1 MPLTIDV
8 NTLLEPVG
16 KLSRFKLGST
26 AAALQHQKLIL
37 EGVKPILPWFRA
49 LSQGRQE
56 AMLKVV
62 VENTALLFK
71 ANGQRLLLGVTVA
84 IPPQNATAVQ
94 AGVIRKCFLAVG
106 RVLVAAD
113 KLATS
118 WDEEDEKD
126 EDMEEEDDDEEEER
140 DSPPKRR
147 RPTPEPMDRGH
158 RSKKKKKK
166 GMLPPSVRRRAKAVA
181 ATRKAYRATMLLAKA
196 LEAVP
201 RAFGDE
207 LEWDIRPGACPA
219 VAAASDSLDDVS
231 TLEDLEEATSCTTE
245 QLEAYT
251 TFLRGSAVLWH
262 AHLRKCPGV
271 KVESLPDPRKED
283 WLNAV
288 SNVAKG
294 LFADHPVDV
303 VCGGPTNDSIGKQPA
318 VMKAADNAFHGDFYA
333 AEGVKHA
340 SGAIGNPSVQPGPL
354 QGLNLALPQPVEAAQ
369 PEYREMFQT
378 QDGRVLT
385 RPPKQYTKEEFS
397 YRLLHFAR
405 EMPDGYER
413 EVHYYHMYVL
423 DLFARMDSHDVKCV
437 AEYDKYIRQRMASGF
452 ILSWNPDMLQATWT
466 RFVTARKESGL
477 ETTKSTSKVRD
488 TGASSSPQ
496 STSKIFS
503 CFPWNAG
510 KCSKKNCKF
519 PHVCSSCGSS
529 DHKKKDKA
537 CAGDIEHRG
546 LDDRIRTSEVEASP
560 RRERSRERE
569 PTRDAS
575 WGVPVTEL
583 QADTRVSAEERVDR
597 WAMVFGRDQ
606 CADALRVAPI
616 PEEFVCA
623 THGVGVVDKDHS
635 NFEKV
640 RVVHNYSENLSSV
653 NSATDIPQQKW
664 QSVTDALALGF
675 SATVGFLDDF
685 WVCAP
690 WEEAQQALLLLQDLL
705 EFLGLPVA
713 WDKCEGPVC
722 DVIFLGVRICTDED
736 GEGRVSASLPT
747 HKNGGFLDGKYFAV
761 SWPELLAG
769 PQQDFY
775 PFKDRASSQINYLEL
790 FSVYWG
796 LSLWGEE
803 LRGLTVVLITD
814 DTPSKGM
821 LEKWRCTPDFRKLL
835 RKIFKQCVQFD
846 VRFIVEWAPSK
857 ENQFADALSRK
868 EMQLFF
874 ELYKDWQAASIWRQ
888 DRDDWKLF
896 AEVFDRPDFRFG
908 PFSVDAC
915 SDAFGA
921 NKETLECWTVRQD
934 CTTQDWAG
942 HTVWCNPPFSRILA
956 ILLHFLECKKRQ
968 NVGTSACF
976 VILVWP
982 TADFYKFIVAR
993 FSVFFP
999 VERKANI
1006 TAKKQGAF
1014 SRSGVMLRR
1023 SVRFVGKDQ
1032 MEVVATA
1039 SKTNQFAERE
1049 HKVLFKTVKYTAFCA
1064 VTFTRKA
1071 FAANMLPVDEYHEMS
1086 LEQRLAIPK
1095 LVSESMAAAVEAK
1108 C

>member
-537 CAGDIEHRG
+537 C
-546 LDDRIRTSEVEASP
+546 
-560 RRERSRERE
+560 
-569 PTRDAS
+569 
-575 WGVPVTEL
+575 
-583 QADTRVSAEERVDR
+583 ERVDR

-606 CADALRVAPI
+606 CADALEGFEFKVDAHHLEELSLQRVAPI

-713 WDKCEGPVC
+713 WDKCEGPEPWEL
-722 DVIFLGVRICTDED
+722 DYLNR
-736 GEGRVSASLPT
+736 
-747 HKNGGFLDGKYFAV
+747 NGGFLDGKYFAV

-956 ILLHFLECKKRQ
+956 ILLHFLEFKFATIKAYLSAVHNLHLELGFSLPEFQDLPRLRRTLKGIKRLKG
-968 NVGTSACF
+968 N
-976 VILVWP
+976 
-982 TADFYKFIVAR
+982 
-993 FSVFFP
+993 
-999 VERKANI
+999 
-1006 TAKKQGAF
+1006 AKKKKLGLGPKELVSIF
-1014 SRSGVMLRR
+1014 VDGKVDLSKPNELFCW